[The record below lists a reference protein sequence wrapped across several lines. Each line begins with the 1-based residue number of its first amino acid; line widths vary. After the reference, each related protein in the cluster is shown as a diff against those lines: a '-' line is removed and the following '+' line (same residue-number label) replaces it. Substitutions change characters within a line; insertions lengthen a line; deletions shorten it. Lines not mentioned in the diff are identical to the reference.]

1 VAFSVTLNQGRA
13 IEKSGWP
20 IEGDRLMS
28 GRGLRGIVGHM
39 PRYLLH
45 HHHEPNECGVAFAAF
60 RGFESPLRHK
70 GALASCHSGGHSLWW
85 TVGASSEDDALAQ
98 LPYFVAQRTTAVP
111 VNEVLIP

>member
-1 VAFSVTLNQGRA
+1 
-13 IEKSGWP
+13 
-20 IEGDRLMS
+20 MS
-28 GRGLRGIVGHM
+28 GRRSRAIVERM

-70 GALASCHSGGHSLWW
+70 AALASCNSGGHSLWW
-85 TVGASSEDDALAQ
+85 AVDASSEGNALAQ
-98 LPYFVAQRTTAVP
+98 LPYFVAERTTAVP

>member
-1 VAFSVTLNQGRA
+1 VAFSVTLDQGRA

-39 PRYLLH
+39 PRYLLY
-45 HHHEPNECGVAFAAF
+45 HHHEPSECGVAFAAF
-60 RGFESPLRHK
+60 RGFESPLRLQ

-85 TVGASSEDDALAQ
+85 TVDASSEDRALAQ
-98 LPYFVAQRTTAVP
+98 LPYFVAERTTAVP